1 MGAAQVPVDLLHWL
15 LAILSIIALL
25 VFLVPLRWRAPEA
38 APVAMFTAAI
48 VALVAF
54 RTPWQTLAVAGAK
67 GVWDAIFILYVI
79 WPALLLY
86 QITKQAGAYDALRQG
101 IAKFS
106 RNDLFII
113 LALAWVF
120 ASFLQG
126 IAGFGAPVA
135 VVVPLLITVG
145 VKPIYAVAMG
155 VLAHAWARFFGTLGV
170 GWLALL
176 RVANVEDAQDIVRTA
191 FESALL
197 ILIPTYLGGLLVV
210 WLYGKG
216 PAVRHAWPL
225 VLILGTILGVGQLLV
240 ALFSPELST
249 FLAAAVALVSLY
261 PLSRWKRY
269 GEPVVGIVDK
279 PAMVERPVSEATEA
293 APVMSL
299 AMSSLPYVVL
309 TVVTLGVL
317 LVPPLNAVMRQ
328 LQVGLPFPAVTT
340 GFGVS
345 NAAIARYA
353 PITVFT
359 HPGMMLLITSIVV
372 WVVYY
377 AGGYY
382 RAWAARHK
390 PESIWSALLID
401 AVPASV
407 PVIAFLVTS
416 RILDHSGQVLTIAYG
431 LAAASPPLV
440 YASIASVIGALG
452 AFMTSSST
460 ASCVLFGSVQSSV
473 AQLHGMSRETILAAQ
488 AAGSAYGNA
497 IAPANVVLGTSI
509 AGVKGQE
516 GAVLRITMPWTVV
529 VAILTGLAAVAL
541 VVFAG

>member
-1 MGAAQVPVDLLHWL
+1 MEAAPVPVDLLHWL
-15 LAILSIIALL
+15 LAILPIVALL

-38 APVAMFTAAI
+38 GPMAMFTAAI
-48 VALVAF
+48 VALLAF
-54 RTPWQTLAVAGAK
+54 RTPWDTLAVAGAK

-113 LALAWVF
+113 VALAWVF

-145 VKPIYAVAMG
+145 VKPIHAVAMG
-155 VLAHAWARFFGTLGV
+155 VVSHAWARFFGTLGV

-176 RVANVEDAQDIVRTA
+176 RVTNVTNSEEIVRVA
-191 FESALL
+191 YESALL
-197 ILIPTYLGGLLVV
+197 ILIANYLGGLLIV

-216 PAVRHAWPL
+216 PALRHAWPL

-249 FLAAAVALVSLY
+249 FLAAAVALLALY

-269 GEPVVGIVDK
+269 GEPVQGIPNR
-279 PAMVERPVSEATEA
+279 PAMVEKQVSEQSEA

-299 AMSSLPYVVL
+299 SMSFLPYLVL
-309 TVVTLGVL
+309 TAVTLGVL
-317 LVPPLNAVMRQ
+317 LIPSLNAMLRQ
-328 LQVGLPFPAVTT
+328 LQVGLPFPAVET
-340 GFGVS
+340 GFGIR
-345 NAAIARYA
+345 NAAVERYA

-359 HPGMMLLITSIVV
+359 HPGMMLLITSVIV
-372 WVVYY
+372 WLVYSSHGFY
-377 AGGYY
+377 G
-382 RAWAARHK
+382 AWAKRHK

-431 LAAASPPLV
+431 LAAASPPLG
-440 YASIASVIGALG
+440 YAGIASVIGALG

-460 ASCVLFGSVQSSV
+460 ASCVLFGAVQSSV
-473 AQLHGMSRETILAAQ
+473 AQLHVMSRETILAAQ

-516 GAVLRITMPWTVV
+516 GAVLGITMPWTVL
-529 VAILTGLAAVAL
+529 VAVLTGAATIAL
-541 VVFAG
+541 VIFAG

>member
-1 MGAAQVPVDLLHWL
+1 MQAAQVPVDLLHWV
-15 LAILSIIALL
+15 LAILPIVALL

-38 APVAMFTAAI
+38 GPMAMFTAGI
-48 VALVAF
+48 VALIAF
-54 RTPWQTLAVAGAK
+54 RTPWDTLAVASAK

-135 VVVPLLITVG
+135 VVVPLLIAVG
-145 VKPIYAVAMG
+145 VKPIYSVAMG

-176 RVANVEDAQDIVRTA
+176 RVANVEDVIRAA
-191 FESALL
+191 HESALL

-249 FLAAAVALVSLY
+249 FLAAAVALLALY

-269 GEPVVGIVDK
+269 GEPVQGIPNR
-279 PAMVERPVSEATEA
+279 PAMVERPVSELSEA
-293 APVMSL
+293 APVMGLS
-299 AMSSLPYVVL
+299 MSFLPYVAL
-309 TVVTLGVL
+309 TAVTLGVL
-317 LVPPLNAVMRQ
+317 LIPAINELMRQ
-328 LQVGLPFPAVTT
+328 LRVGLPFPAVET
-340 GFGVS
+340 GFGIQ
-345 NAAIARYA
+345 NAAVARYA

-359 HPGMMLLITSIVV
+359 HPGMMLLITSLVV
-372 WVVYY
+372 WIVYR

-382 RAWAARHK
+382 RAWAQLHK
-390 PESIWSALLID
+390 PERIWSALLID

-416 RILDHSGQVLTIAYG
+416 RILDHSGQVFTLAYG
-431 LAAASPPLV
+431 IAAASPPLA
-440 YASIASVIGALG
+440 YAGIASVIGALG

-460 ASCVLFGSVQSSV
+460 ASCVLFGGVQSSV
-473 AQLHGMSRETILAAQ
+473 AQLHGMSRETIIAAQ

-497 IAPANVVLGTSI
+497 IAPANIVLGTSI

-516 GAVLRITMPWTVV
+516 GAVLRITMPWTVL
-529 VAILTGLAAVAL
+529 VAVLTGVATIAL
-541 VVFAG
+541 VVFAR

>member
-1 MGAAQVPVDLLHWL
+1 MQATQVPVDLLHWM
-15 LAILSIIALL
+15 LAILPIVALL

-38 APVAMFTAAI
+38 GPMAMFVAAI
-48 VALVAF
+48 VAVLAF
-54 RTPWQTLAVAGAK
+54 RTPWNTLAVASAK
-67 GVWDAIFILYVI
+67 GVWDAVFILYVI

-145 VKPIYAVAMG
+145 VKPIHAVAMG

-176 RVANVEDAQDIVRTA
+176 RVSNVEDVVRA
-191 FESALL
+191 AYESALL

-225 VLILGTILGVGQLLV
+225 VLILGTILGVGQLLA
-240 ALFSPELST
+240 ALISPELST
-249 FLAAAVALVSLY
+249 FLAAAVALLALY
-261 PLSRWKRY
+261 PLSRWKKY
-269 GEPVVGIVDK
+269 GEPI
-279 PAMVERPVSEATEA
+279 PIREIPERPSMMETQMSEQKEA
-293 APVMSL
+293 PPVMSL
-299 AMSSLPYVVL
+299 SMSFLPYLVL
-309 TVVTLGVL
+309 TAVTLSVL
-317 LVPPLNAVMRQ
+317 LIPPINELMRQ
-328 LQVGLPFPAVTT
+328 LRIGLPFPAVQT
-340 GFGVS
+340 GFGIQ
-345 NAAIARYA
+345 NAAVARYA

-372 WVVYY
+372 WFVYN

-382 RAWAARHK
+382 RAWSERHQT
-390 PESIWSALLID
+390 ESI
-401 AVPASV
+401 
-407 PVIAFLVTS
+407 
-416 RILDHSGQVLTIAYG
+416 
-431 LAAASPPLV
+431 
-440 YASIASVIGALG
+440 
-452 AFMTSSST
+452 
-460 ASCVLFGSVQSSV
+460 
-473 AQLHGMSRETILAAQ
+473 
-488 AAGSAYGNA
+488 
-497 IAPANVVLGTSI
+497 
-509 AGVKGQE
+509 
-516 GAVLRITMPWTVV
+516 
-529 VAILTGLAAVAL
+529 
-541 VVFAG
+541 

>member
-1 MGAAQVPVDLLHWL
+1 M
-15 LAILSIIALL
+15 
-25 VFLVPLRWRAPEA
+25 
-38 APVAMFTAAI
+38 AMFTAAI
-48 VALVAF
+48 VALIAF
-54 RTPWQTLAVAGAK
+54 RNPWKTLAVASAK
-67 GVWDAIFILYVI
+67 GVWDALFILYVI

-86 QITKQAGAYDALRQG
+86 HVTKQAGAYDALRQG

-106 RNDLFII
+106 RNELFII
-113 LALAWVF
+113 LALSWVF

-145 VKPIYAVAMG
+145 VKPVHAVAMG

-176 RVANVEDAQDIVRTA
+176 RVSNVEDVVRAA
-191 FESALL
+191 FESSLL

-210 WLYGKG
+210 WIYGRG

-249 FLAAAVALVSLY
+249 FLAAAVALMALY

-269 GEPVVGIVDK
+269 GEPVQGIPDR
-279 PAMVERPVSEATEA
+279 PAMVKKPASEQGEE

-299 AMSSLPYVVL
+299 SMSCLPYAVL
-309 TVVTLGVL
+309 TAVTLGVL
-317 LVPPLNAVMRQ
+317 LIAPLNALLRQ
-328 LQVGLPFPAVTT
+328 LQIGLPFPAVDT
-340 GFGVS
+340 GFGVH
-345 NAAIARYA
+345 NAEVARYA
-353 PITVFT
+353 PISVLT
-359 HPGMMLLITSIVV
+359 HPGMMLLITAIVV
-372 WVVYY
+372 WLVYN

-382 RAWAARHK
+382 RAWAERHK
-390 PESIWSALLID
+390 PERIGSALLVD

-431 LAAASPPLV
+431 IAAASPPLV

-460 ASCVLFGSVQSSV
+460 ASCVLFGGVQSSV
-473 AQLHGMSRETILAAQ
+473 AQLHGMSRETIIAAQ

-509 AGVKGQE
+509 AGIKGQE
-516 GAVLRITMPWTVV
+516 GSVLRITMPWTVL
-529 VAILTGLAAVAL
+529 VAVLTGLATVAL
-541 VVFAG
+541 VAFAR